1 MTIKKDAKCAL
12 GDGSPAVRVVSPLRS
27 YVGFIRGTLC
37 VSIHRVSIHQEK
49 SGQIFLDTFSDMCYT
64 FGSSDQMR
72 YTRVRKDPVV
82 SLFNEKLS

>member
-37 VSIHRVSIHQEK
+37 VSIHQEK
-49 SGQIFLDTFSDMCYT
+49 SGQIFLDASSDMCYT

-72 YTRVRKDPVV
+72 YKKVRKDPVV
-82 SLFNEKLS
+82 SKNDE